1 MKKKIVILLLF
12 YAVLTPSFAQTDLNL
27 SDKSPSILQ
36 IEMMLHVID
45 GSKGLHLHRT
55 PPQIP
60 NIYLDTPASTVYF
73 ESPCYECTLELV
85 VPGTD
90 IVAYSYIIPDGDN
103 TVQLPTFLSGEYEL
117 HIHRG
122 NFCFWGMIE
131 LD

>member
-1 MKKKIVILLLF
+1 MNKAIKTLF
-12 YAVLTPSFAQTDLNL
+12 FALFITSNTIAE
-27 SDKSPSILQ
+27 PVFPPTSILEQ
-36 IEMMLHVID
+36 IEMNVCPGGPWEDASHSI
-45 GSKGLHLHRT
+45 KKT
-55 PPQIP
+55 PPKIP

-90 IVAYSYIIPDGDN
+90 AVVYSDIIPDGDD

-122 NFCFWGMIE
+122 NYCFWGVIE

>member
-1 MKKKIVILLLF
+1 MKKAFFISALLSCFLNTNGIASPIVPITNIGTLKIELICK
-12 YAVLTPSFAQTDLNL
+12 T
-27 SDKSPSILQ
+27 
-36 IEMMLHVID
+36 ID
-45 GSKGLHLHRT
+45 PTEANKGVHRT

-60 NIYLDTPASTVYF
+60 NIYFDASASTVYF

-85 VPGTD
+85 VPDTD
-90 IVAYSYIIPDGDN
+90 TVVYSDIIPDGND

-122 NFCFWGMIE
+122 NYCFWGVIE